1 MEKECMPHK
10 LVLDGRSRLSVTGVT
25 DVLSFDEGAVLLRT
39 EMGILTVQGRDL
51 RLKTLSPE
59 GGQVSVEG
67 SVASLVYEEP
77 RQKGGWLSR
86 LLG

>member
-1 MEKECMPHK
+1 MEKECLPHK
-10 LVLDGRSRLSVTGVT
+10 VSLDGRSRLSVTGVS

-39 EMGILTVQGRDL
+39 EMGILTVQGREL

-59 GGQVSVEG
+59 GGQVTVEG
-67 SVASLVYEEP
+67 SVNSLIYEEP
-77 RQKGGWLSR
+77 RQKGGWMSR

>member
-1 MEKECMPHK
+1 MEKESMPHK

-39 EMGILTVQGRDL
+39 EMGLLTVQGREL

-59 GGQVSVEG
+59 GGLISVEG
-67 SVASLVYEEP
+67 NVASLVYEES

>member
-1 MEKECMPHK
+1 MEKESMLHK
-10 LVLDGRSRLSVTGVT
+10 LVLDGRSKLSVTGVT
-25 DVLSFDEGAVLLRT
+25 DVLSFDDGAVVLRT
-39 EMGILTVQGRDL
+39 EMGLLTVQGQEL

-59 GGQVSVEG
+59 GGLIVVEG

>member
-1 MEKECMPHK
+1 MEKECLPHK
-10 LVLDGRSRLSVTGVT
+10 LSLDGRSRLSVTGVT

-59 GGQVSVEG
+59 GGQVTVEG
-67 SVASLVYEEP
+67 HISSLVYEEP
-77 RQKGGWLSR
+77 RSKGGWLSR
-86 LLG
+86 LMG

>member
-1 MEKECMPHK
+1 MEKECLPHK
-10 LVLDGRSRLSVTGVT
+10 VVLDGRSRLSVTGVT

-59 GGQVSVEG
+59 GGHVSVEG
-67 SVASLVYEEP
+67 NVASLVYEEP

-86 LLG
+86 LMG

>member
-1 MEKECMPHK
+1 MEKESMPHK
-10 LVLDGRSRLSVTGVT
+10 LVLDERSRLSVTGVT

-39 EMGILTVQGRDL
+39 EMGLLTVQGREL

-59 GGQVSVEG
+59 GGLISVEG
-67 SVASLVYEEP
+67 NVASVVYEES

>member
-1 MEKECMPHK
+1 MEKESMLHK

-25 DVLSFDEGAVLLRT
+25 DVLSFDDGAVVLRT
-39 EMGILTVQGRDL
+39 EMGLLTVQGQEL

-59 GGQVSVEG
+59 GGLITVEG

>member
-10 LVLDGRSRLSVTGVT
+10 VVLDGRSRLSVTGVT

-67 SVASLVYEEP
+67 NVASLVYEEP
-77 RQKGGWLSR
+77 RNKGGWLSR
-86 LLG
+86 LMG

>member
-1 MEKECMPHK
+1 MEKECLPHK
-10 LVLDGRSRLSVTGVT
+10 VVLDGRSRLSVTGVT

-59 GGQVSVEG
+59 GGHVSVEG
-67 SVASLVYEEP
+67 NVASLVYEEP
-77 RQKGGWLSR
+77 RNKGGWLSR
-86 LLG
+86 LMG

>member
-1 MEKECMPHK
+1 MEKECLPHK
-10 LVLDGRSRLSVTGVT
+10 LSLDGRSRLSVTGVT

-59 GGQVSVEG
+59 GGQVTVEG
-67 SVASLVYEEP
+67 HISSLVYEEP
-77 RQKGGWLSR
+77 RNKGGWLSR
-86 LLG
+86 LMG

>member
-1 MEKECMPHK
+1 MEKESMPHK
-10 LVLDGRSRLSVTGVT
+10 LVLDERSRLSVTGVT

-39 EMGILTVQGRDL
+39 EMGLLTVQGREL

-59 GGQVSVEG
+59 GGLISVEG
-67 SVASLVYEEP
+67 NVASLVYEES

>member
-10 LVLDGRSRLSVTGVT
+10 LVLDGRNKLSVTGVT
-25 DVLSFDEGAVLLRT
+25 DVLSFDEAAVLLRT
-39 EMGILTVQGRDL
+39 EMGLLTVQGREL

-59 GGQVSVEG
+59 GGLISVEG
-67 SVASLVYEEP
+67 NVASLVYEEP

>member
-1 MEKECMPHK
+1 MEKESMPHK

-25 DVLSFDEGAVLLRT
+25 DVLSFDEAAVLLRT
-39 EMGILTVQGRDL
+39 EMGLLTVQGREL

-59 GGQVSVEG
+59 GGLISVEG
-67 SVASLVYEEP
+67 NVASLVYEES

>member
-1 MEKECMPHK
+1 MEKECLPHK
-10 LVLDGRSRLSVTGVT
+10 LSLDGRSRLGVTGVT

-59 GGQVSVEG
+59 GGQVTVEG
-67 SVASLVYEEP
+67 TVSSLVYEEP
-77 RQKGGWLSR
+77 RSKGGWLSR
-86 LLG
+86 LMG

>member
-10 LVLDGRSRLSVTGVT
+10 LVLDGRNKLSVTGVT

-59 GGQVSVEG
+59 GGQVTVEG
-67 SVASLVYEEP
+67 NVASLVYEET
-77 RQKGGWLSR
+77 RSKGGWLSR
-86 LLG
+86 LMG

>member
-1 MEKECMPHK
+1 MEKECLPHK
-10 LVLDGRSRLSVTGVT
+10 LSLDGRNRLGVTGVT

-59 GGQVSVEG
+59 GGQVTVEG
-67 SVASLVYEEP
+67 TVSSLVYEEP
-77 RQKGGWLSR
+77 RSKGGWLSR
-86 LLG
+86 LMG

>member
-10 LVLDGRSRLSVTGVT
+10 VVLDGRSRLSVTGVT

-59 GGQVSVEG
+59 GGHVSVEG
-67 SVASLVYEEP
+67 NVASLVYEEP
-77 RQKGGWLSR
+77 RNKGGWLSR
-86 LLG
+86 LMG

>member
-39 EMGILTVQGRDL
+39 EMGVLTVQGRDL

-86 LLG
+86 LMG

>member
-1 MEKECMPHK
+1 MEKECLRHK
-10 LVLDGRSRLSVTGVT
+10 GVLDGRSRLSVTGVT

-59 GGQVSVEG
+59 GGHVSVEG
-67 SVASLVYEEP
+67 NVASLVYEEP
-77 RQKGGWLSR
+77 RNKGGWLSR
-86 LLG
+86 LMG

>member
-10 LVLDGRSRLSVTGVT
+10 LVLDGRNKLSVTGVT

-39 EMGILTVQGRDL
+39 EMGILTVQGSDL
-51 RLKTLSPE
+51 QLKQLSPE
-59 GGQVSVEG
+59 GGAVAVEG
-67 SVASLVYEEP
+67 QIVALFYEQP
-77 RQKGGWLSR
+77 RQGGWLSR